1 MKPIRTMLYK
11 GHALSKVVD
20 DFGQEF
26 VIIDGEQSRF
36 YASFNDARRAINGLS
51 IWYEILDY

>member
-1 MKPIRTMLYK
+1 MLYK
-11 GHALSKVVD
+11 GYALSKVVD

-26 VIIDGEQSRF
+26 VIIDGEQSRL